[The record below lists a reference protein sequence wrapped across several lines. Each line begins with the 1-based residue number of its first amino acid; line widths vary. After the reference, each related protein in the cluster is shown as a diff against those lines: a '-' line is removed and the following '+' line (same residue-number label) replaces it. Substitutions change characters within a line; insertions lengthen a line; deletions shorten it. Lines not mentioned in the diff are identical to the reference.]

1 MLILKF
7 SVTVD
12 GERKEGTISYELPQK
27 PLFACLLEHELGDLG
42 KVETSPVRLTMGMYL
57 QTAP

>member
-1 MLILKF
+1 MFGLTKKYIHHLFLQQNLKLILKF

-27 PLFACLLEHELGDLG
+27 PLFAYLLELN
-42 KVETSPVRLTMGMYL
+42 S
-57 QTAP
+57 